1 MIDDCW
7 RVIQMYSLGDPCIN
21 SRGIWTGTSITPR
34 YNTSLI
40 LIEMHLDASSMLLHI
55 IMFNIINDVVE
66 IDRKLANISEDL
78 DELCPPFIPGN
89 ERPTAVSLA
98 RILALANSAQHVI
111 PEHNSL
117 GPTKNLATLMHRR
130 ILGWW
135 KYTMEHQKQQS
146 NWDVLWPLII
156 CSVSF

>member
-1 MIDDCW
+1 
-7 RVIQMYSLGDPCIN
+7 
-21 SRGIWTGTSITPR
+21 
-34 YNTSLI
+34 
-40 LIEMHLDASSMLLHI
+40 MLLHI

-111 PEHNSL
+111 PEHN
-117 GPTKNLATLMHRR
+117 
-130 ILGWW
+130 
-135 KYTMEHQKQQS
+135 
-146 NWDVLWPLII
+146 
-156 CSVSF
+156 C